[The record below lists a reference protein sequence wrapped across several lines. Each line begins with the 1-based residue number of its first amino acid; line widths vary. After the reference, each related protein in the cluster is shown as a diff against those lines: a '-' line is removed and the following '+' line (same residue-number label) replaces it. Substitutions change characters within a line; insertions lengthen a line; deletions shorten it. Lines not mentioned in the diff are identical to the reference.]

1 MAEDNLSLQ
10 HDLENMHIALTK
22 SSINIHRLQHENQ
35 LMRSQLSRHF
45 GAGSKI
51 VADGA
56 DQQMSLLESSS
67 QRLHSR
73 SDSMNTKLLSEV
85 EHWRFKASNLQ
96 DMLDTCQ
103 RSTQSNCNLL
113 MAKFVPFENC
123 AFAVEH
129 SANLILERFSSSA
142 DVVLAGNS
150 SENEHKES
158 LLCTSSDNIASFP
171 TCSSPSRMQPNV
183 LEMTADHASL
193 QDKLRALQVKYDT
206 DVASAGADVNRY
218 REMANHHESMFRRS
232 FMSSL
237 VEKFDS
243 LESQSTL
250 QSVDFGARSESHLAA
265 KTRRALELVAE
276 ASRREQT
283 AKTELESYRE
293 VLSSYEDELNDA
305 WIRESELSKEVQS
318 LSIALNKLREHHH
331 AASTKNQTPS
341 FLSNLPPPVSRNT
354 SFKKSFP
361 RSDKL
366 LLETTIPPT
375 DSSFDIQ
382 GIFALQLHQILPL
395 LTRQIATH
403 HDCQRDLTR
412 LMQASAHQDREQ
424 LSYFT

>member
-1 MAEDNLSLQ
+1 
-10 HDLENMHIALTK
+10 MHIALTK

-123 AFAVEH
+123 AFTVEH
-129 SANLILERFSSSA
+129 AANLIFQRFCSSA

-171 TCSSPSRMQPNV
+171 TCSSPSSMQPNV
-183 LEMTADHASL
+183 LEMTADHARL

-218 REMANHHESMFRRS
+218 RDMANHHESMFRRS

-250 QSVDFGARSESHLAA
+250 QSIDFEARSESHLAA
-265 KTRRALELVAE
+265 QTRRALELVAE

-283 AKTELESYRE
+283 AKTELESCRE

-331 AASTKNQTPS
+331 AASTKNQTP
-341 FLSNLPPPVSRNT
+341 PPVFQNT

-424 LSYFT
+424 LSYFS

>member
-1 MAEDNLSLQ
+1 
-10 HDLENMHIALTK
+10 
-22 SSINIHRLQHENQ
+22 
-35 LMRSQLSRHF
+35 
-45 GAGSKI
+45 
-51 VADGA
+51 
-56 DQQMSLLESSS
+56 
-67 QRLHSR
+67 
-73 SDSMNTKLLSEV
+73 
-85 EHWRFKASNLQ
+85 
-96 DMLDTCQ
+96 
-103 RSTQSNCNLL
+103 
-113 MAKFVPFENC
+113 
-123 AFAVEH
+123 
-129 SANLILERFSSSA
+129 
-142 DVVLAGNS
+142 
-150 SENEHKES
+150 
-158 LLCTSSDNIASFP
+158 
-171 TCSSPSRMQPNV
+171 MQPNV
-183 LEMTADHASL
+183 LEMTADHARL

-218 REMANHHESMFRRS
+218 RDMANHHESMFRRS

-250 QSVDFGARSESHLAA
+250 QSIDFEARSESHLAA
-265 KTRRALELVAE
+265 QTRRALELVAE

-283 AKTELESYRE
+283 AKTELESCRE

-331 AASTKNQTPS
+331 AASTKNQTP
-341 FLSNLPPPVSRNT
+341 PPVFQNT

-424 LSYFT
+424 LSYFS